1 MNVITLT
8 GRLHS
13 DPVRRETTKGVVA
26 TFRRTVDANRH
37 RLWID
42 IDTWGHLAGTVHTHL
57 AKGRQVA
64 VTGSLRHTEY
74 TDREQQRR
82 DYWYVAADR
91 ITFLDSR
98 SLERPPTGE
107 APNGHVERIG

>member
-13 DPVRRETTKGVVA
+13 NPVRRETTKGVVT
-26 TFRRTVDANRH
+26 TFRLTVDANRH

-42 IDTWGHLAGTVHTHL
+42 IEVWGHLAGTVHTHL
-57 AKGRQVA
+57 TKGRPVA
-64 VTGSLRHTEY
+64 VTGSLRNTQY
-74 TDREQQRR
+74 TDREHQRR

-91 ITFLDSR
+91 ITFLD
-98 SLERPPTGE
+98 LPTFDPPPE
-107 APNGHVERIG
+107 EKAPNGHVERSG